1 MPAQTTVAT
10 TTPATTADASSIGDA
25 NERSDPLLAFAGARD
40 AAEAFAVAAGLDP
53 TAASANASAA
63 DAVRRAAAACDAIVA
78 AAASADEA
86 IVALDTVRVLLSNAA
101 DAPRGDAGEKY
112 RRVRVANPAFRRR
125 AGRFPGAM
133 DALRAA
139 GFRDDATDGEPSLRL
154 TRDDPALLYVVRST
168 VADAA
173 ERARRKA

>member
-1 MPAQTTVAT
+1 MRVRRVRRGTVRGFGRCEFAACPRGVQPTEVPTT
-10 TTPATTADASSIGDA
+10 SSA
-25 NERSDPLLAFAGARD
+25 PK
-40 AAEAFAVAAGLDP
+40 P
-53 TAASANASAA
+53 TDTANASSSPPAE
-63 DAVRRAAAACDAIVA
+63 AVRRAAVACDAIVA
-78 AAASADEA
+78 AAASTDDA
-86 IVALDTVRVLLSNAA
+86 IVALETLHTLLSNAA

-139 GFRDDATDGEPSLRL
+139 GFRDDASDGEPALRL
-154 TRDDPALLYVVRST
+154 MRDDPALLYVVRST

-173 ERARRKA
+173 ESVRRDAREFVASSGV